1 LQIIGKINNYEK
13 LRFNELL
20 KSLDGISP
28 KTLSDRLKEM
38 TEEGLIKREYFPE
51 IPPKVEYSLT
61 QDGVEVKDAM
71 IPLMEWAH
79 KKSLQNDK

>member
-1 LQIIGKINNYEK
+1 VIIGTISNYEK

-20 KSLDGISP
+20 NSIKGISP
-28 KTLSDRLKEM
+28 KALSDRLKELS
-38 TEEGLIKREYFPE
+38 EAGLIKRELFPE

-61 QDGVEVKDAM
+61 QDGVEVRDAM

-79 KKSLQNDK
+79 KKS